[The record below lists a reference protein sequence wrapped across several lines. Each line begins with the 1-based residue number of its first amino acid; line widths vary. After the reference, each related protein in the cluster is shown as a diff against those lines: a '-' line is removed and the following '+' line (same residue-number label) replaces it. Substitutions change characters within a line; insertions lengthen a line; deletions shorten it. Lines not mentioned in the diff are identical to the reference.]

1 MFRTTLLA
9 ATLASFAI
17 AAPAMAEQK
26 SDSGSTNDNSTLCKA
41 IYEIYDLNMEA
52 YYSKNKTNRQRQ
64 EAYTSAQRAMSDF
77 RKKGCKYKDVV
88 N

>member
-1 MFRTTLLA
+1 MTRTVILA
-9 ATLASFAI
+9 VAVASFALV
-17 AAPAMAEQK
+17 APALSEQK
-26 SDSGSTNDNSTLCKA
+26 SDAGSTTDNTTLCKA

>member
-1 MFRTTLLA
+1 MSKTLLFA
-9 ATLASFAI
+9 AAVAGFAFVSGAI
-17 AAPAMAEQK
+17 AEQK
-26 SDSGSTNDNSTLCKA
+26 SETGSTTDNTTLCKA
-41 IYEIYDLNMEA
+41 LYELHDLNMEA

-64 EAYTSAQRAMSDF
+64 EAYTSAQRALSDF